1 MIKKIFFLGSL
12 VLISNFFYSQV
23 KIPLNSTDK
32 TNINKWVV
40 AKINDSVNNKE
51 IIQSDDFYTNL
62 KKENLRIL
70 NLSKFNNITFSLYQ
84 IYDEINFNNKFVIS
98 SKIES
103 EKNSNYSF
111 LYFHF
116 AIL

>member
-12 VLISNFFYSQV
+12 VLIANFFYSQV

-70 NLSKFNNITFSLYQ
+70 NLSKFNNITFSL
-84 IYDEINFNNKFVIS
+84 
-98 SKIES
+98 
-103 EKNSNYSF
+103 
-111 LYFHF
+111 
-116 AIL
+116 

>member
-51 IIQSDDFYTNL
+51 IIQ
-62 KKENLRIL
+62 
-70 NLSKFNNITFSLYQ
+70 
-84 IYDEINFNNKFVIS
+84 
-98 SKIES
+98 
-103 EKNSNYSF
+103 
-111 LYFHF
+111 
-116 AIL
+116 